1 MSTNSPRAVF
11 VVRETEYT
19 MLRARHVTREQSRFY
34 LNARGQKLDQIE
46 ARHEKFEQVLHHCR
60 SVLPSDWRQ
69 AVVYRP
75 DFDRF
80 LFGPEDI
87 VIAVGQDGLIANIA
101 KYLDGQLVFGINPDP
116 AQYDGVLVRFAP
128 DQWQETLT
136 RWQAQKIHFEQ
147 RTMVEAK
154 LETGE
159 KLLALN
165 EIFIG
170 HCSHQSARYA
180 IEFGNQQEVHSSS
193 GIIISSGTGATG
205 WARSIGEATGQSF
218 VLNPEEKRLAFFVR
232 EPFPSIATGN
242 AIRCGDIE
250 TTEHLKITSM
260 MNEGGTIFADGIEKD
275 RLSFDWGRIASVG
288 LSTKCLNLA
297 VHET

>member
-34 LNARGQKLDQIE
+34 LRARGQTLDEIE
-46 ARHEKFEQVLHHCR
+46 ARHAKFEQALHHCR
-60 SVLPSDWRQ
+60 SSLPTDWRQ
-69 AVVYRP
+69 ALVYRS

-80 LFGPEDI
+80 LFAPEDV

-101 KYLDGQLVFGINPDP
+101 KYLDGQPVFGVNPDP
-116 AQYDGVLVRFAP
+116 GQYDGVLVRFAP
-128 DQWQETLT
+128 ECWQDTMA
-136 RWQAQKIHFEQ
+136 RWSAQQVRFEQ
-147 RTMVEAK
+147 RPMVEAE

-165 EIFIG
+165 EIFVG
-170 HCSHQSARYA
+170 HATHQSARYA
-180 IEFGNQQEVHSSS
+180 IRFGDQKEVHSSS
-193 GIIISSGTGATG
+193 GIIISSGTGSTG
-205 WARSIGEATGQSF
+205 WARSIMEATGRTVALQP
-218 VLNPEEKRLAFFVR
+218 VDRRLAFFVR

-242 AIRCGDIE
+242 AIQSGEIGLN
-250 TTEHLKITSM
+250 EHLQITSM

-275 RLSFDWGRIASVG
+275 RLAFDWGRIASVG
-288 LSTKCLNLA
+288 LSEKCLNLA
-297 VHET
+297 VE